1 MEQEKKANA
10 IEESTQEEDRL
21 VQAIEQ
27 LNRLERLGSNRDST
41 RVLPRK

>member
-1 MEQEKKANA
+1 LEQEKKANI
-10 IEESTQEEDRL
+10 IEDVTHEGKL

-41 RVLPRK
+41 RVSPRK